1 MPDLLATILAKA
13 GMALLEA
20 VIVRIVQEI
29 FVAIT
34 KRPAAPAATA

>member
-13 GMALLEA
+13 GMLLLEA
-20 VIVRIVQEI
+20 VIVRVVQQI

-34 KRPAAPAATA
+34 KPANTAIA